1 MEWAAA
7 ILVVALAMLAG
18 SPLLLP
24 HRTDRRPKRPFIKMP
39 RIRLRT
45 R

>member
-24 HRTDRRPKRPFIKMP
+24 HHAGRRAKRHFIKMP
-39 RIRLRT
+39 RIRLRA